1 MKVDLLAA
9 GYNFPKAGSTGSGVY
24 QNGRFNSMILSD
36 EESKLLVANVNKN
49 EYHSQLKSYS
59 CGYST
64 SEENLQNYLSKELTL
79 ADGSQTESLCSGEF
93 CCQVNY
99 SVQLNSGAQADVKFH
114 YHMLVFNG
122 YRTHAETYK
131 GRLQVCGIV
140 ACSSNEKQSCSH
152 NFSKSQ
158 YSKNIL
164 FTSINIKAN
173 FPTRAAVLPNTLE
186 SNYCA
191 PLRSEHYKF
200 GRSKNSTDKNDDFFM
215 QLNHKTAGIHT
226 FALYGHG
233 FE

>member
-9 GYNFPKAGSTGSGVY
+9 GYNFPQAGSTGSGVY
-24 QNGRFNSMILSD
+24 QNGRFNTMMFSD

-59 CGYST
+59 CDYST
-64 SEENLQNYLSKELTL
+64 SEENLNNYMSKELNL
-79 ADGSQTESLCSGEF
+79 AEDVHTESMCFGDF
-93 CCQVNY
+93 CCQIDF
-99 SVQLNSGAQADVKFH
+99 SVINSGVDIENVH

-122 YRTHAETYK
+122 YRTHAKSYK

-140 ACSSNEKQSCSH
+140 ACSSSEKQSCAH
-152 NFSKSQ
+152 KFSKSQ
-158 YSKNIL
+158 YSKKVK
-164 FTSINIKAN
+164 FSTINIKAN
-173 FPTRAAVLPNTLE
+173 FSSSAAVLPNTLE

-191 PLRSEHYKF
+191 PLRSENYKF
-200 GRSKNSTDKNDDFFM
+200 GSNNVNNKNDEYYM
-215 QLNHKTAGIHT
+215 QLYRKTLGVHT